1 MIHIGCIGT
10 LICVNWNGS
19 SGSEAIKER
28 NWGILP
34 QLYSVFPVWSAI
46 LAYSNVNPQCNCHFI
61 SCLEKSC
68 FFLGI
73 IKDPSANKNNGWC
86 KHRKSSWKKG
96 PASSYQV
103 HGVDLNIDERIGNK
117 SSVCFDNDS
126 LTVICDNSANVQSS
140 TIKVASFEILK
151 LMHRYKLLP

>member
-1 MIHIGCIGT
+1 MSIETGAQGAKRLRKEIGEYCLNYILSFLCEVLFLHIPMLILNAIAT
-10 LICVNWNGS
+10 L
-19 SGSEAIKER
+19 
-28 NWGILP
+28 
-34 QLYSVFPVWSAI
+34 YPVWRN
-46 LAYSNVNPQCNCHFI
+46 LA
-61 SCLEKSC
+61 

-73 IKDPSANKNNGWC
+73 IKDPSATKKNGWC